1 MKRMDPFA
9 RRMWQGSFVYGGAM
23 LVMFAVLTVVY
34 LHSRPRCSERVAGQ
48 ADSPNARWSAAIME
62 RRCGE
67 EAPFF
72 THVNLRR
79 AGEPLNRG
87 FFSGMASEGEVF
99 VVEQDVAAAGVTLQ
113 WIDGDTLLIQCPK
126 CAASLLRKN
135 DQRWNGVLI
144 KYDLPVR

>member
-1 MKRMDPFA
+1 MKIQDPFA
-9 RRMWQGSFVYGGAM
+9 RKMWRGAFVYGGAM
-23 LVMFAVLTVVY
+23 LVMFAVLTVFY

-48 ADSPNARWSAAIME
+48 ADSPNARWSAALLE

-79 AGEPLNRG
+79 AGEPLHRG

-99 VVEQDVAAAGVTLQ
+99 VVEQDAAAAGVTLQ

-126 CAASLLRKN
+126 CSASLLRKN
-135 DQRWNGVLI
+135 DERWNAVVI
-144 KYDLPVR
+144 KYKLSVR